1 MYYDNSASHLNCS
14 ERSNIFQIIVIIIC
28 SQKKHIIERA
38 VFFFVLA
45 VDQIRKNNFCTLIV
59 LYVLEARIIPL
70 DSYHI
75 CLS

>member
-38 VFFFVLA
+38 VFF
-45 VDQIRKNNFCTLIV
+45 
-59 LYVLEARIIPL
+59 
-70 DSYHI
+70 SYWQ
-75 CLS
+75 LSKYAKTTFAH